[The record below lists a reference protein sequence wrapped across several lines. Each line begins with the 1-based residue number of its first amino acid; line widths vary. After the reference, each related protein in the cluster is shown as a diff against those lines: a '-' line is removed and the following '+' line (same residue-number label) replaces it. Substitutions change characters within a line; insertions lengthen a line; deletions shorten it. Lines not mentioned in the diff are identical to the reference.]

1 VRKWLLLVVV
11 IVVLDQWTKYL
22 ADTRL
27 DYGHP
32 VELLSWFN
40 LYLAYNTGAA
50 FNFLSEAGGWQRWF
64 FGAVAVVAIVVLIAW
79 LRRLDARDWP
89 LSLSLSLILS
99 GAIGNLIDRIWLGY
113 VIDFIQWHYR
123 DWYWPAF
130 NLADSAITAG
140 VTVLVL
146 RTLFASRD
154 KSHV

>member
-1 VRKWLLLVVV
+1 MRKWLLLVVV

>member
-1 VRKWLLLVVV
+1 MRKWLLLVVV

-64 FGAVAVVAIVVLIAW
+64 FGAVAVVAIVVLVAW

-154 KSHV
+154 KSHA